1 MTSLSFV
8 DTLLVAVVGIL
19 VVFFGLTVLIML
31 IKIMG
36 ALTGGMGK
44 KKEKSVTTAPV
55 PVDKIEPVAVP
66 AAPAAPAVQSND
78 ELIAV
83 ITAAVAAMMG
93 EGNGFT
99 VRRVRRINNT
109 PAWAKA
115 GREEQIY
122 SRF

>member
-31 IKIMG
+31 IKLMG
-36 ALTGGMGK
+36 SLTGNAG
-44 KKEKSVTTAPV
+44 KKEKPVKTAPV
-55 PVDKIEPVAVP
+55 PVEKIEPVAVP
-66 AAPAAPAVQSND
+66 APAAAPAVQSND

>member
-1 MTSLSFV
+1 MSNLSFV
-8 DTLLVAVVGIL
+8 NTLLVAVVGIL
-19 VVFFGLTVLIML
+19 VVFFGLTILIVLIGLME
-31 IKIMG
+31 K
-36 ALTGGMGK
+36 LTGGVGK
-44 KKEKSVTTAPV
+44 KKEK
-55 PVDKIEPVAVP
+55 EPAKP
-66 AAPAAPAVQSND
+66 AAPAPAPVAAPVAAPAPVQQSND

-99 VRRVRRINNT
+99 VRRVRRVNNA

-122 SRF
+122 SRY

>member
-31 IKIMG
+31 IKMMG

-44 KKEKSVTTAPV
+44 KKEKPVNTAPV
-55 PVDKIEPVAVP
+55 PVEKIEPAPVP
-66 AAPAAPAVQSND
+66 EVAAPVQQSND

-99 VRRVRRINNT
+99 VRRVRRVTNT

-122 SRF
+122 SRY